1 MSKGGNKRKR
11 EGGERGSEEESKR
24 KREGGE
30 RRREGARGG
39 ESFLEDYDLG
49 IRRG

>member
-39 ESFLEDYDLG
+39 GEFF
-49 IRRG
+49 

>member
-1 MSKGGNKRKR
+1 MVSKGGNKRKR

-30 RRREGARGG
+30 RREGARGG

>member
-30 RRREGARGG
+30 RREGARGG